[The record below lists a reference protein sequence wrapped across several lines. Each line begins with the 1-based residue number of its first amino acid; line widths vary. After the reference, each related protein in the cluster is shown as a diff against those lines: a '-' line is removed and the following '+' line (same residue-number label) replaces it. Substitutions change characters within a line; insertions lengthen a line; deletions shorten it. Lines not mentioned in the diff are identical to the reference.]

1 MSLPRFLV
9 VLFPLNIWLAI
20 RLSGHPRAVTWAVL
34 AVSGVVMAFFVG
46 EFATWHWV
54 A

>member
-1 MSLPRFLV
+1 V
-9 VLFPLNIWLAI
+9 VLFPLNIWLAV
-20 RLSGHPRAVTWAVL
+20 RLVSLPRALTLVVL
-34 AVSGVVMAFFVG
+34 VVSSLAMAFFVG